1 MTKAPQLPEDVDAL
15 KALLIEQNF
24 QLEQLQSDKEQIQ
37 ADKDNIQKDKDN
49 IQKDKDQL
57 QIRNALLQEQLN
69 LAIARRYAASSEKIP
84 ADQFRLFD
92 EAEVDNEIENDEVLS
107 LLNEDDDSTT
117 VVEHTRKKKTGRKPL
132 PDNLVRV
139 DVVHTLSDDKRV
151 CEHDGQPLN
160 EIGEVISEQLDI
172 IPAKIQV
179 IRHIRKKYACDCGKC
194 IKTAPIP
201 KQPIPKSLASPGL
214 LAHITV
220 SKYQDALPLYRQE
233 QILQRIG
240 VDIPRATLSNWM
252 IQTGNLIQP
261 VINLLRDRLLTYD
274 ILHMD
279 ETTVQVLD
287 EPNKKAQSKSYLW
300 VQRGG
305 PPSQPVIL
313 FDYDASRG
321 QAVPLRLL
329 EGFKGTIQTDGYAGY
344 NAVVNQNTLMH
355 LGCWAHAR
363 RKFSEAVK
371 AQGKGKNKNKK
382 TSKAQRGLAFI
393 QKLYKIEKTAQN
405 LTIEDRF
412 TARQQQSQPVL
423 DKLKNWLDE
432 NIITVPPKSAVGN
445 ALHYLNNEWDKLIRY
460 TNDGRYL
467 MDNNLAEN
475 AIRPF
480 VIGRKNWLFSQSIK
494 GVKASANLYSLIE
507 TAKANGLEPYAYLRV
522 LFVKLPQATTVE
534 EIESLLPGNIDLEE
548 FK

>member
-1 MTKAPQLPEDVDAL
+1 MTKAPQLPDDVDAL
-15 KALLIEQNF
+15 KALLIEQNSHI
-24 QLEQLQSDKEQIQ
+24 EKIQI
-37 ADKDNIQKDKDN
+37 DKDKIQKDKN
-49 IQKDKDQL
+49 KL
-57 QIRNALLQEQLN
+57 QIENVRLKEQLN
-69 LAIARRYAASSEKIP
+69 LAIARRYAASNEKIP

-92 EAEVDNEIENDEVLS
+92 EAENDAETSESECKTVLS
-107 LLNEDDDSTT
+107 EDADAT
-117 VVEHTRKKKTGRKPL
+117 VVAEHTRKKKTGRKPL
-132 PDNLVRV
+132 PETLVRV
-139 DVVHTLSDDKRV
+139 NKIYELDEQDRI
-151 CEHDGQPLN
+151 CEHDGNVLN
-160 EIGEVISEQLDI
+160 EIGEFVSEQLDI

-179 IRHIRKKYACDCGKC
+179 IRHIRKKYACECGKC
-194 IKTAPIP
+194 IKTAPMP
-201 KQPIPKSLASPGL
+201 NQPIPKSMASPGL

-240 VDIPRATLSNWM
+240 IDIPRATLANWM

-261 VINLLRDRLLTYD
+261 IINLLRDRLLSYD

-305 PPSQPVIL
+305 PPDKPVIL
-313 FDYDASRG
+313 FDYDAGRG
-321 QAVPLRLL
+321 QTVPLRLL
-329 EGFKGTIQTDGYAGY
+329 DGFKGTIQTDGYAGY
-344 NAVVNQNTLMH
+344 NAVVNQNNLTH

-371 AQGKGKNKNKK
+371 AQGKNKNKK
-382 TSKAQRGLAFI
+382 TGKAQRGLAFI
-393 QKLYKIEKTAQN
+393 QKLYKIEKP
-405 LTIEDRF
+405 LRGLRDEERF
-412 TARQQQSQPVL
+412 TQRQQQSLPIL
-423 DKLKNWLDE
+423 DKLKSWLNE
-432 NIITVPPKSAVGN
+432 SILTVPPKSAVGN

-480 VIGRKNWLFSQSIK
+480 VIGRKNWLFSQSVK
-494 GVKASANLYSLIE
+494 GVKSSANFYSLIE
-507 TAKANGLEPYAYLRV
+507 TAKANGLESYAYLRI
-522 LFVKLPQATTVE
+522 LFDELPKATTVE
-534 EIESLLPGNIDLEE
+534 EIEALLPGNIDLKE
-548 FK
+548 FR

>member
-1 MTKAPQLPEDVDAL
+1 MAKTPQLPDDIDAL
-15 KALLIEQNF
+15 KALLIERNSHID
-24 QLEQLQSDKEQIQ
+24 QLE
-37 ADKDNIQKDKDN
+37 
-49 IQKDKDQL
+49 
-57 QIRNALLQEQLN
+57 IRNTLLQEQLN

-84 ADQFRLFD
+84 ADQFCLFD
-92 EAEVDNEIENDEVLS
+92 EAEVDNDENDAS
-107 LLNEDDDSTT
+107 ALLNENDTTT
-117 VVEHTRKKKTGRKPL
+117 VASHTRKKKTGRKIL
-132 PDNLVRV
+132 PASLNRIDEI
-139 DVVHTLSDDKRV
+139 HTLDEQDRI
-151 CEHDGQPLN
+151 CEHDGKVLK

-179 IRHIRKKYACDCGKC
+179 IRHIRKKYACKCGKC
-194 IKTAPIP
+194 IKTAPMP
-201 KQPIPKSLASPGL
+201 VQPIPKSLASPGL

-240 VDIPRATLSNWM
+240 VDIPRATLANWM

-261 VINLLRDRLLTYD
+261 IINLLRDRLLSYD

-279 ETTVQVLD
+279 ETTVQVLN
-287 EPNKKAQSKSYLW
+287 EPDKKAKSKSYLW

-305 PPSQPVIL
+305 PPNKAVIL
-313 FDYDASRG
+313 FDYDAGRSQR
-321 QAVPLRLL
+321 VPLRLL
-329 EGFKGTIQTDGYAGY
+329 EGFNGTIQTDGYAGY
-344 NAVVNQNTLMH
+344 NAVVEQNKLTH

-382 TSKAQRGLAFI
+382 TGKAQRGLAFI
-393 QKLYKIEKTAQN
+393 QKLYKIEKTLLGLSA
-405 LTIEDRF
+405 EDRF
-412 TARQQQSQPVL
+412 TQRQQQSVSL
-423 DKLKNWLDE
+423 LEKLKTWLDE
-432 NIITVPPKSAVGN
+432 SITTVPPQSAVGK

-460 TNDGRYL
+460 TNDGRTL

-480 VIGRKNWLFSQSIK
+480 VIGRKNWLFSKSVK

-522 LFVKLPQATTVE
+522 LFAKLPQATTVD
-534 EIESLLPGNIDLEE
+534 EIEALLPGNIALEE
-548 FK
+548 FR

>member
-1 MTKAPQLPEDVDAL
+1 MTKDPQLPDDIDTL
-15 KALLIEQNF
+15 KALLAEQKNCN
-24 QLEQLQSDKEQIQ
+24 EQLQT
-37 ADKDNIQKDKDN
+37 DKDTLSNSNKKLEIENI
-49 IQKDKDQL
+49 
-57 QIRNALLQEQLN
+57 RLQEQLN

-84 ADQFRLFD
+84 SDQFRLFD
-92 EAEVDNEIENDEVLS
+92 ESEVES
-107 LLNEDDDSTT
+107 DDDVLCESSNIDNDATP
-117 VVEHTRKKKTGRKPL
+117 VAAHTRKKKTGRKTL
-132 PDNLVRV
+132 PTSLNRV
-139 DVVHTLSDDKRV
+139 NEIHTLDEQERL
-151 CEHDGQPLN
+151 CEHDGKVLN
-160 EIGEVISEQLDI
+160 EIGEVVSEQLDI

-179 IRHIRKKYACDCGKC
+179 IRHVRKKYACDCGKC
-194 IKTAPIP
+194 IKTAPLP
-201 KQPIPKSLASPGL
+201 SQPIPKSLAAPGL

-240 VDIPRATLSNWM
+240 VDIPRATLANWM
-252 IQTGNLIQP
+252 IQSGNLIQP
-261 VINLLRDRLLTYD
+261 VINLLRDRLLHYD

-287 EPNKKAQSKSYLW
+287 EKNKTAQSKSYLW

-305 PPSQPVIL
+305 PPEKPVIL

-321 QAVPLRLL
+321 QSVPLRLL
-329 EGFKGTIQTDGYAGY
+329 EGFNGAIQTDGYAGY
-344 NAVVNQNTLMH
+344 HAVVNQNNLTH

-382 TSKAQRGLAFI
+382 TGKAQRGLAFI
-393 QKLYKIEKTAQN
+393 QKLYKLEKTFST
-405 LTIEDRF
+405 LKVEDRF
-412 TARQQQSQPVL
+412 TQRQEQSLPL
-423 DKLKNWLDE
+423 IDKLKSWLDE
-432 NIITVPPKSAVGN
+432 SIITVPPQSAVGK
-445 ALHYLNNEWDKLIRY
+445 AIHYLKNEWDKLIRY

-480 VIGRKNWLFSQSIK
+480 VIGRKNWLFSQSVK
-494 GVKASANLYSLIE
+494 GVNASANLYSLIE
-507 TAKANGLEPYAYLRV
+507 TAKANRLEPYAYLRI
-522 LFVKLPQATTVE
+522 LFAKLPQAETVE
-534 EIESLLPGNIDLEE
+534 EIERLLPGNIELNL

>member
-1 MTKAPQLPEDVDAL
+1 MLKTPQLPNDIDAL
-15 KALLIEQNF
+15 KALLNEQRV
-24 QLEQLQSDKEQIQ
+24 
-37 ADKDNIQKDKDN
+37 DNEK
-49 IQKDKDQL
+49 L
-57 QIRNALLQEQLN
+57 QIENNRLQEQLN
-69 LAIARRYAASSEKIP
+69 LAIARRYAASSEKIS

-92 EAEVDNEIENDEVLS
+92 EAEVDDEIENDDALS
-107 LLNEDDDSTT
+107 LSNEDDDSTT
-117 VVEHTRKKKTGRKPL
+117 VAEYTRKKKTGRKAL
-132 PDNLVRV
+132 PNSLVRV
-139 DVVHTLSDDKRV
+139 DKIHELSEVERI
-151 CEHDGQPLN
+151 CEHDGKILN
-160 EIGEVISEQLDI
+160 EIGEVVSEQLDI

-194 IKTAPIP
+194 IKTAPMP
-201 KQPIPKSLASPGL
+201 NQPIPKSLASPGL

-240 VDIPRATLSNWM
+240 VEIPRATLANWM
-252 IQTGNLIQP
+252 IQSGTLIQS

-305 PPSQPVIL
+305 PPNKPVIL
-313 FDYDASRG
+313 FDYDAGRG
-321 QAVPLRLL
+321 QAIPLRLL
-329 EGFKGTIQTDGYAGY
+329 DGFSGTIQTDGYAGY
-344 NAVVNQNTLMH
+344 NAVVNQNNLIH

-382 TSKAQRGLAFI
+382 IGKAQRGLAFI
-393 QKLYKIEKTAQN
+393 QKLYKIEKALLNKT
-405 LTIEDRF
+405 TEDRF
-412 TARQQQSQPVL
+412 TARQQQSLPTL
-423 DKLKNWLDE
+423 DKLKEWLDE
-432 NIITVPPKSAVGN
+432 SIITVPPKSAVGN

-480 VIGRKNWLFSQSIK
+480 VIGRKNWLFSQSVK
-494 GVKASANLYSLIE
+494 GVKSSANLYSLIE

-522 LFVKLPQATTVE
+522 LFEKLPQATTVD
-534 EIESLLPGNIDLEE
+534 EIESLLPGNIALEE
-548 FK
+548 FR

>member
-1 MTKAPQLPEDVDAL
+1 MAKTPQLPDDIDIL
-15 KALLIEQNF
+15 KALLAEQKERN
-24 QLEQLQSDKEQIQ
+24 EQLQT
-37 ADKDNIQKDKDN
+37 DKDKLKIENT
-49 IQKDKDQL
+49 
-57 QIRNALLQEQLN
+57 RLQEQLN
-69 LAIARRYAASSEKIP
+69 LAIARRYAASSEKNP
-84 ADQFRLFD
+84 TDQFRLFD
-92 EAEVDNEIENDEVLS
+92 EAEVETDDDEERA
-107 LLNEDDDSTT
+107 LLNEDSDSTT
-117 VVEHTRKKKTGRKPL
+117 VAEHTRKKKTGRKAL
-132 PDNLVRV
+132 PETLVRV
-139 DVVHTLSDDKRV
+139 NNVHELDEQDRI
-151 CEHDGQPLN
+151 CEHDGKTLN

-179 IRHIRKKYACDCGKC
+179 IRHIRKKYACECGKC
-194 IKTAPIP
+194 IKTAPMP
-201 KQPIPKSLASPGL
+201 AQPIPKSLASPGL

-240 VDIPRATLSNWM
+240 VDIPRATLANWM
-252 IQTGNLIQP
+252 IQSGQLIQP
-261 VINLLRDRLLTYD
+261 VINLLRDRLLSYD

-279 ETTVQVLD
+279 ETTVQVLN

-305 PPSQPVIL
+305 PPDKPVIL
-313 FDYDASRG
+313 FDYDVGRSQR
-321 QAVPLRLL
+321 VPLRLL
-329 EGFKGTIQTDGYAGY
+329 EGFNGTIQTDGYAGY
-344 NAVVNQNTLMH
+344 NAVVEQNKLTH

-363 RKFSEAVK
+363 RKFTEAVK

-382 TSKAQRGLAFI
+382 TGKAQRGLAFI
-393 QKLYKIEKTAQN
+393 QKLYKIKKNVAHLN
-405 LTIEDRF
+405 AEDRL
-412 TARQQQSQPVL
+412 TERQQQSQPL
-423 DKLKNWLDE
+423 LKKLKLWLDE
-432 NIITVPPKSAVGN
+432 SIITVPPQSAVGK

-480 VIGRKNWLFSQSIK
+480 VIGRKNWLFSKSVK
-494 GVKASANLYSLIE
+494 GVNASANLYSLIE

-522 LFVKLPQATTVE
+522 LFSELPKATTVE
-534 EIESLLPGNIDLEE
+534 EIESLLPGNIELTE

>member
-1 MTKAPQLPEDVDAL
+1 MTKAPQLPDDVNAL
-15 KALLIEQNF
+15 KALLIEQN
-24 QLEQLQSDKEQIQ
+24 SHIEQIQ
-37 ADKDNIQKDKDN
+37 TDKDKIQTDKE
-49 IQKDKDQL
+49 KL
-57 QIRNALLQEQLN
+57 QRENTRLQEQLN
-69 LAIARRYAASSEKIP
+69 LAIARRYAASSEKISP
-84 ADQFRLFD
+84 DQFRLFG
-92 EAEVDNEIENDEVLS
+92 EAEVDDEIENDDALS
-107 LLNEDDDSTT
+107 LLDEEDDSTS
-117 VVEHTRKKKTGRKPL
+117 VAAYTRNKKTGRKPL
-132 PDNLVRV
+132 PKSLVRV
-139 DVVHTLSDDKRV
+139 DEVHELAEQDRI
-151 CEHDGQPLN
+151 CEHDGKILN

-179 IRHIRKKYACDCGKC
+179 IRHIRKKYACGCGKC
-194 IKTAPIP
+194 IKTAPMP
-201 KQPIPKSLASPGL
+201 NQPIPKSLAAPGL

-240 VDIPRATLSNWM
+240 VDIPRATLANWM

-274 ILHMD
+274 IIHMD
-279 ETTVQVLD
+279 ETTVQVLA

-305 PPSQPVIL
+305 PPDKPVIL
-313 FDYDASRG
+313 FDYDATRG
-321 QAVPLRLL
+321 QSVPLRLL
-329 EGFKGTIQTDGYAGY
+329 EGFKGTIQTDGHAGY
-344 NAVVNQNTLMH
+344 NAVVNQNNLVH

-371 AQGKGKNKNKK
+371 SQGKSKNKK
-382 TSKAQRGLAFI
+382 SGKAQRGLTFI
-393 QKLYKIEKTAQN
+393 QKLYKVEKTTLN
-405 LTIEDRF
+405 FTIEDRS
-412 TARQQQSQPVL
+412 TARQQQSLPVL

-432 NIITVPPKSAVGN
+432 SIITVPPKSAVGN
-445 ALHYLNNEWDKLIRY
+445 ALHYLNNEWDKLVRY
-460 TNDGRYL
+460 THDGRYL

-507 TAKANGLEPYAYLRV
+507 TAKANGLEPYAYLRI
-522 LFVKLPQATTVE
+522 LFAKLPQATTVE
-534 EIESLLPGNIDLEE
+534 EIESLLPGNIDLEK
-548 FK
+548 FR

>member
-1 MTKAPQLPEDVDAL
+1 VVVGKIHGMTKAPQLPNDVDAL
-15 KALLIEQNF
+15 KALLN
-24 QLEQLQSDKEQIQ
+24 EQLINNE
-37 ADKDNIQKDKDN
+37 N
-49 IQKDKDQL
+49 L
-57 QIRNALLQEQLN
+57 QRENTRLQEQLN

-117 VVEHTRKKKTGRKPL
+117 VVAHTRKKKTGRKPL
-132 PDNLVRV
+132 PKSLVRV
-139 DVVHTLSDDKRV
+139 DDVHELAEQDRI
-151 CEHDGQPLN
+151 CEHDGKILN
-160 EIGEVISEQLDI
+160 EIGDVISEQLDI

-194 IKTAPIP
+194 IRTAPLP

-214 LAHITV
+214 LAHITI

-240 VDIPRATLSNWM
+240 IDIPRATLANWM
-252 IQTGNLIQP
+252 IQTGNLVQP

-305 PPSQPVIL
+305 PPNKPVIL
-313 FDYDASRG
+313 FDYDASRS

-329 EGFKGTIQTDGYAGY
+329 EGFRGTIQTDGYAGY
-344 NAVVNQNTLMH
+344 NAVVNQNNLTH

-382 TSKAQRGLAFI
+382 TGKAQRGLAFI
-393 QKLYKIEKTAQN
+393 QKLYKIEKALSN
-405 LTIEDRF
+405 LGAEERF
-412 TARQQQSQPVL
+412 TQRQQQSQPVL
-423 DKLKNWLDE
+423 DKIKHWLDE
-432 NIITVPPKSAVGN
+432 NLLNVPPKSAVGN

-480 VIGRKNWLFSQSIK
+480 VIGRKNWLFSQSVK
-494 GVKASANLYSLIE
+494 GVNASANLYSLIE

-522 LFVKLPQATTVE
+522 LFAELPKATTVD
-534 EIESLLPGNIDLEE
+534 EIEALLPGDIDICL